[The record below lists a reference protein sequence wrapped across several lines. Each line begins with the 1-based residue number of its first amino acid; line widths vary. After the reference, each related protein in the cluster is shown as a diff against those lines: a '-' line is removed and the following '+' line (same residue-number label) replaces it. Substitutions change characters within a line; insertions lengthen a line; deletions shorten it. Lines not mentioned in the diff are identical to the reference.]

1 MNIQSTILVGVL
13 CSDPMLPGRMYLSEE
28 GDLTKH
34 IKKAKRVKE
43 EKLSHALEQAKEYSN
58 KTFHLEV
65 SDDWE

>member
-1 MNIQSTILVGVL
+1 MSIQSTILVGVL
-13 CSDPMLPGRMYLSEE
+13 CADPLLPGRMYLSEE

-43 EKLSHALEQAKEYSN
+43 DKLASALEQAKEYSN

-65 SDDWE
+65 LDDWE